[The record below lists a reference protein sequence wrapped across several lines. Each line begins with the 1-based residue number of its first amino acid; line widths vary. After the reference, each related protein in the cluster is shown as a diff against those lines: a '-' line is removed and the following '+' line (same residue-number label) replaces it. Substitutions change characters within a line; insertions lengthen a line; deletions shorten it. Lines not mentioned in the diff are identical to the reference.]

1 MKEIIRLKK
10 NKDVLVNELKW
21 LISYYVWINFF
32 LILKIVR

>member
-21 LISYYVWINFF
+21 LINYYVWINFF

>member
-1 MKEIIRLKK
+1 MKEIFRLKK

-21 LISYYVWINFF
+21 LINYYVWINFF